1 MSCHVSH
8 VRCHMC
14 LWAIYG
20 GGGVVQ
26 LWIHLF
32 RCGKYS
38 TACRLLRLEYCAKYR
53 AMYPN
58 MVWQLNQV
66 PYSGHGTASTDWALG
81 TLIHNS
87 GLLFT
92 ESLHQPRWLFAT
104 ECLAAQGFPVVPGMF
119 NFEGDLCK
127 QPLCSFNL
135 PSANRKIR
143 AGCEQAGNSMH
154 VMVMTV
160 LQLHSLVALRYER
173 LPDVIANV
181 ALAAKFNRDL
191 KRKRDGVGMDPPR
204 VRFRLRKKTKV

>member
-1 MSCHVSH
+1 
-8 VRCHMC
+8 
-14 LWAIYG
+14 
-20 GGGVVQ
+20 
-26 LWIHLF
+26 
-32 RCGKYS
+32 
-38 TACRLLRLEYCAKYR
+38 
-53 AMYPN
+53 MYPN
-58 MVWQLNQV
+58 MVWQLNQD

-81 TLIHNS
+81 TLIHNG

-204 VRFRLRKKTKV
+204 VRFRLRKKTKVWGKCQCFSAAMHWRGCCRCCLWTTCLQKTGEWVAAVAGSLVT